1 MLVLLRLVLIE
12 VPPVIVLQ
20 EGGLRVLREKEL
32 RHVDVLLLLHL
43 GMHLWERS
51 LNGRILDLKTRI

>member
-32 RHVDVLLLLHL
+32 RHVDVLLLHL
-43 GMHLWERS
+43 GMHLWGRS